1 MRAPDGRSH
10 MTATLGVLGL
20 AAIIGYGVLSLALG
34 GGFAIP
40 VGLVGAGATALAL
53 RGPLGQA
60 IARRLDGSEPPSG
73 AASRSSRSGSIFPS
87 ACWRSNPACPS
98 DSTETR
104 YILAVARHIRRQ
116 GGRRSDADA

>member
-60 IARRLDGSEPPSG
+60 IARRLDGSEPPRGARGAGRFFRALAG
-73 AASRSSRSGSIFPS
+73 AAVPRARAIAPK
-87 ACWRSNPACPS
+87 
-98 DSTETR
+98 R
-104 YILAVARHIRRQ
+104 YTF
-116 GGRRSDADA
+116 